1 MQEKAQRRIL
11 GAVSSAA
18 SLVQACGQA
27 YRTGIYKREA
37 VGNKI
42 LKGKFWL
49 DHEEL
54 RMSGLG
60 V

>member
-1 MQEKAQRRIL
+1 MQLPWYGHVDRHI
-11 GAVSSAA
+11 
-18 SLVQACGQA
+18 GQV
-27 YRTGIYKREA
+27 RKREA